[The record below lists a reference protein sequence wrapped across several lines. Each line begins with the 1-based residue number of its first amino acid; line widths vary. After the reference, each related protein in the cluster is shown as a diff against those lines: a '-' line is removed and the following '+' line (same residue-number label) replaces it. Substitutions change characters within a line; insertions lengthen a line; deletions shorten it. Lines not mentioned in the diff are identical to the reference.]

1 MAQCVQVH
9 KENGIALVTLEN
21 TPLNLISK
29 QMVEELGQ
37 IAIDLK
43 HDPTTRVVI
52 FTGAGNKAFAAGADI
67 NEFPEMVG
75 NPYLITQINK
85 NHNVLSLIE
94 QLTQPTIA
102 VINGVALGGGCELIL
117 ACDLRIAEEHAEFGF
132 PEVKLG
138 IMPGWGGTVR
148 LPRLIGMAKAKE
160 LMLLGENISSQEAEQ
175 IGLVNMVVPTGQGI
189 ETAQMVAKRLASY
202 SSQSLTRIKASLNY
216 ALNHSLAE
224 SIVYEASLFAEIYK
238 TEDIKEGFKAF
249 KEKRPPNFKHR

>member
-1 MAQCVQVH
+1 MIKLCKRGKKKMAQCVQVH

-52 FTGAGNKAFAAGADI
+52 FTGAVNKAFAAGADI

-117 ACDLRIAEEHAEFGF
+117 ACDL
-132 PEVKLG
+132 
-138 IMPGWGGTVR
+138 
-148 LPRLIGMAKAKE
+148 
-160 LMLLGENISSQEAEQ
+160 
-175 IGLVNMVVPTGQGI
+175 
-189 ETAQMVAKRLASY
+189 
-202 SSQSLTRIKASLNY
+202 
-216 ALNHSLAE
+216 
-224 SIVYEASLFAEIYK
+224 
-238 TEDIKEGFKAF
+238 
-249 KEKRPPNFKHR
+249 